1 VAATQKVKKKASA
14 AKVNVAAT
22 QKVKKKAS
30 AAKVNVVAVN
40 FLI

>member
-1 VAATQKVKKKASA
+1 MKLVLAPM